1 MLMRYTFHDYQQ
13 IISEIQD
20 DTSLP
25 TETINDFGELYKLV
39 DEYVA
44 TLPPL
49 TTNEYTNHDKRKQRK
64 HYKHGRKYDNQS
76 SWSQPSNFKATTM
89 EKKEGI
95 DAIYNDLRSTLNK
108 ITLKNQDSLLPKIIE
123 IVHLIMNDECEYD
136 EEEEDE
142 SNDEQDSYAR
152 IVQVLLD
159 IVKKMNGGHEIYV
172 VVLKEMIQ
180 CYPSFITQMNEFVTT
195 YKKSYDT
202 IVDIDANQDYDGYC
216 ELVKHNDYRR
226 STSKFIVHLTEYSLL
241 HADELST
248 MIEQLFETVM
258 SSIDTEHKTVLIEE
272 VTENLFLFMI
282 HSYPFLKSHEKW
294 ETLIEKLNEC
304 SKLKARDHKSISSRI
319 VFKYMDIQDALKKCN
334 NV

>member
-1 MLMRYTFHDYQQ
+1 MLMRYTFHDYEQ
-13 IISEIQD
+13 IIPEIPD
-20 DTSLP
+20 ATLLT
-25 TETINDFGELYKLV
+25 TEAINNFEELYKLV

-49 TTNEYTNHDKRKQRK
+49 TTNEYTNYDKRKQRK
-64 HYKHGRKYDNQS
+64 HYKHGRKHDNQT

-95 DAIYNDLRSTLNK
+95 DAIYNDLRSILNK
-108 ITLKNQDSLLPKIIE
+108 ITLKNRDSLLPKIME

-136 EEEEDE
+136 EEGE
-142 SNDEQDSYAR
+142 SNDEQDSYVR
-152 IVQVLLD
+152 IIQLLLD
-159 IVKKMNGGHEIYV
+159 IIKKMNGGHEIYV
-172 VVLKEMIQ
+172 IVLKEMIQ
-180 CYPSFITQMNEFVTT
+180 CYPSFITQMNESITT
-195 YKKSYDT
+195 YKKSYDR
-202 IVDIDANQDYDGYC
+202 IVDIDANHDYDGYC

-226 STSKFIVHLTEYSLL
+226 STSKFIVHLTEYNLL
-241 HADELST
+241 HADELAA
-248 MIEQLFETVM
+248 MIEKLFETVM
-258 SSIDTEHKTVLIEE
+258 LNIDIESKTVLIEE

-282 HSYPFLKSHEKW
+282 HSYPFLKSHQKW

>member
-1 MLMRYTFHDYQQ
+1 MLMRYTFHDYEQ
-13 IISEIQD
+13 IIPEIPD
-20 DTSLP
+20 ATLLT
-25 TETINDFGELYKLV
+25 TEAINNFEELYKLV

-49 TTNEYTNHDKRKQRK
+49 TTNEYTNYDKRKQRK
-64 HYKHGRKYDNQS
+64 HYKHGRKYDNQT

-95 DAIYNDLRSTLNK
+95 DAIYNDLRSILNK
-108 ITLKNQDSLLPKIIE
+108 ITLKNRDSLLPKIME

-136 EEEEDE
+136 EEGE
-142 SNDEQDSYAR
+142 SNDEQDSYVR
-152 IVQVLLD
+152 IIQLLLD

-172 VVLKEMIQ
+172 IVLKEMIQ
-180 CYPSFITQMNEFVTT
+180 CYPSFITQMNESITT
-195 YKKSYDT
+195 YKKSYDR

-226 STSKFIVHLTEYSLL
+226 STSKFIVHLTEYNLL
-241 HADELST
+241 HADELAA

-258 SSIDTEHKTVLIEE
+258 LNIDIESKTVLIEE

-282 HSYPFLKSHEKW
+282 HSYPFLKSHQKW